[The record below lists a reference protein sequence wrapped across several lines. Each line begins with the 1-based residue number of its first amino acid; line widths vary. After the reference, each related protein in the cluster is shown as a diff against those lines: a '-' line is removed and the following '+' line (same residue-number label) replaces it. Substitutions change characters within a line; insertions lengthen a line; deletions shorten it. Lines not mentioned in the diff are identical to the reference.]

1 MRYPN
6 GLSAPAKQFVRS
18 TDAAHRRAACDDNE
32 SDDLIAPDY
41 KDADRLWPI
50 ADGRVGPCDGDL
62 DDYRS
67 PMLSRGNDRNGP
79 GGKGP
84 GERRGDLDECAG
96 SLRSGAGQAGLN
108 RHLGDPG
115 W

>member
-1 MRYPN
+1 MTPYR
-6 GLSAPAKQFVRS
+6 
-18 TDAAHRRAACDDNE
+18 
-32 SDDLIAPDY
+32 
-41 KDADRLWPI
+41 KDADRLWLI
-50 ADGRVGPCDGDL
+50 ADRRVGPCDGDL

-96 SLRSGAGQAGLN
+96 SLRSGAGRAGLN

>member
-6 GLSAPAKQFVRS
+6 GLSAPGRQFVRS
-18 TDAAHRRAACDDNE
+18 TDAADRRAALDDNE
-32 SDDLIAPDY
+32 SDDLIARDY

-50 ADGRVGPCDGDL
+50 AHGRIGPCDGDL

-67 PMLSRGNDRNGP
+67 MMLSRGNGRNRP

-84 GERRGDLDECAG
+84 GERRGNPD
-96 SLRSGAGQAGLN
+96 RSA
-108 RHLGDPG
+108 
-115 W
+115 